1 MILADIGYEV
11 AVLVAGT
18 LTLDAEEVRR
28 KVLDPTRRELWAQA
42 MRAAGLA
49 DDVPAS
55 PDEWLGLANEVAGE
69 MVNAARKLRECFDMD
84 EAESAP
90 ELASSVALLRAMFT
104 DAVAAQQR
112 RRGATTA

>member
-1 MILADIGYEV
+1 
-11 AVLVAGT
+11 
-18 LTLDAEEVRR
+18 
-28 KVLDPTRRELWAQA
+28 
-42 MRAAGLA
+42 
-49 DDVPAS
+49 
-55 PDEWLGLANEVAGE
+55 
-69 MVNAARKLRECFDMD
+69 MD